1 MSILDPI
8 YLLVALATWPIWRRR
23 ARADWPARFGHA
35 DRLPRPDRPR
45 LLVHAVSVGEINAL
59 RTLVPILAEACDLVI
74 SATTDTGIARA
85 RDLYADRAT
94 IVRYPLDF
102 SRSVRRFLDRVR
114 PDAVALVELELWPNF
129 IAECAR
135 RKIPVAVINGRLSAR
150 SFRGYRLLRPF
161 LRRTFARL
169 ALCCAQ
175 NETYRARFCAMGT
188 PSDRTRV
195 EPSLKWDAPPTQVPH
210 EQAQALADALGI
222 DPARPLVVGASTAEG
237 EEALLHEACPPGV
250 QLLCAPRRPE
260 RFDEAARALP
270 ACVRRSSPD
279 PRPDAE
285 RFLLDTI
292 GELTLAY
299 SLADVVVL
307 GRSFGN
313 LHGSDPLEPA
323 ALGKPI
329 LIGPAHDDFR
339 DAVQALDEAEALR
352 ISTRERLDQD
362 LRELLED
369 PARRTRM
376 GEAARRCVESRRG
389 VSRRVAEML
398 LALAHHEPRPS
409 DSQHRVSPERVAEKP
424 A

>member
-1 MSILDPI
+1 VSILDPI

-23 ARADWPARFGHA
+23 TRADWPARFGHA

-59 RTLVPILAEACDLVI
+59 RTLVPILADACDLVI

-85 RDLYADRAT
+85 RDLYADKAT

-102 SRSVRRFLDRVR
+102 SRSVRRFLDRVQ
-114 PDAVALVELELWPNF
+114 PDAVALVELEVWPNF
-129 IAECAR
+129 IRECAR
-135 RKIPVAVINGRLSAR
+135 RRIPVAVINGRLSDR

-161 LRRTFARL
+161 LHRTFARI

-175 NETYRARFCAMGT
+175 NETYRARFCGMGT

-195 EPSLKWDAPPTQVPH
+195 EPSLKWDAPPTQVPR
-210 EQAQALADALGI
+210 EQARALADALGI

-270 ACVRRSSPD
+270 GCIRRSAPE

-299 SLADVVVL
+299 SLADIVVL
-307 GRSFGN
+307 GRSFGS

-323 ALGKPI
+323 ALGRPI
-329 LIGPAHDDFR
+329 LIGPAHDDFL
-339 DAVQALDEAEALR
+339 DAVEALR
-352 ISTRERLDQD
+352 QAGALHVTSADRLGDDLQALVSDQAQC
-362 LRELLED
+362 EH
-369 PARRTRM
+369 M
-376 GEAARRCVESRRG
+376 GEAARRCVQTHRG
-389 VSRRVAEML
+389 VSARIANML
-398 LALAHHEPRPS
+398 LEVARAAPS
-409 DSQHRVSPERVAEKP
+409 GNPSSP
-424 A
+424 